1 MKLNVKPY
9 PAPLHRTPEP
19 RPSPHVILLFPAAQT
34 STTKH
39 TPTQCPTQTSNRSG
53 RRASSSYSN
62 KEAEADKAAL
72 AAKATSKSS
81 AGKHKLQQTPTPAV
95 SSMGTTN
102 LTTPPDNKSV
112 SQPHTQTHAPTP
124 SESNLFFFF
133 LLHSGSET
141 THPLA
146 DPDARRCGSSRAH

>member
-1 MKLNVKPY
+1 MPC
-9 PAPLHRTPEP
+9 PTSSDP
-19 RPSPHVILLFPAAQT
+19 RASTFPARH
-34 STTKH
+34 STFPSGPNIHNKH

-62 KEAEADKAAL
+62 KEAEADEAAP
-72 AAKATSKSS
+72 AARATSKSS
-81 AGKHKLQQTPTPAV
+81 AGKHKLQQTLTPAAV
-95 SSMGTTN
+95 SMGTTN

-112 SQPHTQTHAPTP
+112 SQPHTHTHAPTP

-146 DPDARRCGSSRAH
+146 DPDARRRGSSRAH